1 MIFAFALM
9 AAAGIVYYLLC
20 VAENRRRDAAHD
32 SSQSSATLD
41 GHGSGDADDKDDLT
55 DIQNKNFRYTY

>member
-9 AAAGIVYYLLC
+9 AAAGIVYYIFC
-20 VAENRRRDAAHD
+20 VAENRRRDSVHGRPSIEVDGAHQAEY
-32 SSQSSATLD
+32 SQD
-41 GHGSGDADDKDDLT
+41 IT